1 MGEMRVLDSTGD
13 TKIIW
18 DPDNDDEV
26 DAAKSQFEI
35 LKEKGFSIFKVGK
48 DHEKTGGKLK
58 SFPKAAAKLIAVPA
72 LVGG

>member
-1 MGEMRVLDSTGD
+1 MGEMRVLDQTGD
-13 TKIIW
+13 TKVIW

-26 DAAKSQFEI
+26 EAAESQFDI
-35 LKEKGFSIFKVGK
+35 LLEKGFNIFKVGK

-58 SFPKAAAKLIAVPA
+58 KFPKTAGKLIAVPA